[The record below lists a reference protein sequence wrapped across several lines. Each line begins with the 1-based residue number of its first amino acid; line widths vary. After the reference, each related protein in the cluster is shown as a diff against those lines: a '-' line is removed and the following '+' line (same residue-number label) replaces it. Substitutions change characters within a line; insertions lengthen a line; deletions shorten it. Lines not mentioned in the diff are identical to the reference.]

1 MDSQVEGCLN
11 MPKRFNKMIT
21 LTMDDHK
28 YVEEVFKGNFS
39 RWITV
44 QLSAHAAGLEHASA
58 MSSKRLLAI
67 VLARQD
73 MDNDVRNKIVD
84 LIQGDKLA

>member
-1 MDSQVEGCLN
+1 

-21 LTMDDHK
+21 LTMDDHR

-58 MSSKRLLAI
+58 MSTKRLLAI

-73 MDNDVRNKIVD
+73 MEHEKRDVIVD
-84 LIQGDKLA
+84 LIQSDELA

>member
-1 MDSQVEGCLN
+1 

-21 LTMDDHK
+21 LTMDDHR

-39 RWITV
+39 RWISV

-58 MSSKRLLAI
+58 MSTKRLLAI

-73 MDNDVRNKIVD
+73 MEHHLRDDIVD
-84 LIQGDKLA
+84 LIQSDELA